1 MIMARIGAFA
11 HRYNS
16 RCGPYTLFVQL
27 LALLFKS
34 ASQFKLASPNVSAS
48 LLTEA
53 KARSDY
59 DVIEGTE
66 TIRC

>member
-11 HRYNS
+11 HRCKN
-16 RCGPYTLFVQL
+16 RCGPYTSFVHFLTLF
-27 LALLFKS
+27 FKS
-34 ASQFKLASPNVSAS
+34 ASQFKLTSPNESAS

-59 DVIEGTE
+59 DVIEGKD
-66 TIRC
+66 